1 MTKIETIINN
11 LNEEQKIVFNHYY
24 EEGMSIKELYDI
36 LDLAWWKANHSG
48 YNDHMAWRLM
58 AGESSSSIDSWEFAC
73 KHKYT
78 IYYLCN
84 LLKE

>member
-1 MTKIETIINN
+1 MKSIETIINN
-11 LNEEQKIVFNHYY
+11 LNEEQKVVFNYY
-24 EEGMSIKELYDI
+24 YKEGMSIDKLYDR
-36 LDLAWWKANHSG
+36 LTSAWWEATNNG
-48 YNDHMAWRLM
+48 YNDHMAGRLM

-78 IYYLCN
+78 IYYLCD